1 MKRAFLF
8 IGVLLLSAG
17 YLVPYRAFSDALIEG
32 VEIGRARV
40 PSVRLLSVGVG
51 KYSSNALPELKTPA
65 TDAQLLS
72 STFSS
77 MEGRVTLK
85 SAKVILDEDATK
97 SGILVAYRT
106 LISQSGPDDLA
117 VFFFTGHSV
126 QDRAH
131 SKIYLMPSDMGV
143 PSDPQFSAEQGVD
156 LQRDIIQSTPPD
168 RKVLI
173 IVDGCHIGDGSLGPL
188 MDLHPELAILASSKA
203 DELAFESDKLSSTPF
218 VSAMT
223 DVLKNPKS
231 DLDGD
236 QQLSVEELYIQLY
249 VRMVQVN
256 IGFYGQQ
263 HPSLIGLRS
272 HRLMLATASKIEA
285 PAATMAERLELPES
299 FAPTEKVSVNGNSLI
314 EQDQY
319 QIADGKLTFLGSGAD
334 LINAGI
340 NVLTI
345 GRQQFYLWK
354 VGASLKAFRNP
365 YQNSRAIIVAIDD
378 YDRKKDPLKR
388 GPTGFSKLTG
398 MVDNAKKLKSV
409 LVSLGFP
416 EEGIIELY
424 DDDATSKKLGDT
436 LESFWTGG
444 ANASAD
450 RLFVYFGGHGD
461 NFQSNNLLVS
471 YDYEESKRLMTTFQ
485 AKDLV
490 ERHSRNI
497 QAKHVLFAID
507 VCYAG
512 LVFLG
517 PDDLKNENQELAE
530 NERLALIER
539 DVKDRARNII
549 TAGRGDQRAL
559 SEGGG
564 IFTKALIEGL
574 QGKADRANSG
584 VIEFDQLG
592 LYVRDRVTVIAR
604 FSGYNQVPEYSNLK
618 DFGEGRMMF
627 IRPMSKN

>member
-1 MKRAFLF
+1 VEVKTAT
-8 IGVLLLSAG
+8 LLL
-17 YLVPYRAFSDALIEG
+17 
-32 VEIGRARV
+32 
-40 PSVRLLSVGVG
+40 
-51 KYSSNALPELKTPA
+51 
-65 TDAQLLS
+65 
-72 STFSS
+72 
-77 MEGRVTLK
+77 
-85 SAKVILDEDATK
+85 DENATK
-97 SGILVAYRT
+97 LRIIETYRRLVSEAG
-106 LISQSGPDDLA
+106 LDDLV
-117 VFFFTGHSV
+117 VFFFAGHSV
-126 QDRAH
+126 QDSAR
-131 SKIYLMPSDMGV
+131 SKIYLVPFDFPSEAN
-143 PSDPQFSAEQGVD
+143 SDVLSQRGLD
-156 LQRDIIQSTPPD
+156 LQYDIIQSTPAD
-168 RKVLI
+168 RRVLI
-173 IVDGCHIGDGSLGPL
+173 IVDGCHVGDGSLGPL
-188 MDLHPELAILASSKA
+188 MDQHPQLAILASSKA
-203 DELAFESDKLSSTPF
+203 DEVAYEVASLSSTPF
-218 VSAMT
+218 VSAMV

-236 QQLSVEELYIQLY
+236 QQLSVEELYVQLY
-249 VRMVQVN
+249 AKMVRANV
-256 IGFYGQQ
+256 GFYGRQ
-263 HPSLIGLRS
+263 HPSLVGLRS
-272 HRLMLATASKIEA
+272 HRLMLATASTSEP
-285 PAATMAERLELPES
+285 PAAAAVERLELPEN
-299 FAPTEKVSVNGNSLI
+299 FGPTERVSVNGNLLR

-319 QIADGKLTFLGSGAD
+319 QVADRKLTFLGSGTD
-334 LINAGI
+334 LINSGI
-340 NVLTI
+340 NLLTI

-388 GPTGFSKLTG
+388 GPTGFSQLTG
-398 MVDNAKKLKSV
+398 MVDNAEKLKSV

-424 DDDATSKKLGDT
+424 NQNATSKKLEDA

-444 ANASAD
+444 ANAGAD

-471 YDYEESKRLMTTFQ
+471 YDYDESKRLMTTFQ

-512 LVFLG
+512 LVLLG
-517 PDDLKNENQELAE
+517 PDDLKTENQELAE
-530 NERLALIER
+530 NDRLALIER
-539 DVKDRARNII
+539 DVRDRARNIM

-559 SEGGG
+559 SEAGG

-592 LYVRDRVTVIAR
+592 IYVRDRVTVAAR
-604 FSGYNQVPEYSNLK
+604 LSGYNQVPDYSTLK
-618 DFGEGRMMF
+618 DFGEGRVMF
-627 IRPMSKN
+627 IRPMSNN